1 MRRSAHIASFSLI
14 ALLLATGLAYAG
26 GPFGD
31 VSNTNVGIND
41 SVSDVVKHDT
51 SGDIKDGVFDAV
63 KPLNSQDVN
72 SMLVT
77 KDGNLLL
84 GVGAGALAIDCDVGG
99 ADLMV
104 ANVGDVTIPAGA
116 RLKWTVPAEH
126 ARGQVKLLRDL
137 TAGTTVRIADALDGS
152 TDADTQCNVQ
162 PIGL

>member
-1 MRRSAHIASFSLI
+1 MRRSAHIASLSLV
-14 ALLLATGLAYAG
+14 ALLLATGLANAG
-26 GPFGD
+26 GPFGGGGSPQ
-31 VSNTNVGIND
+31 VSIND
-41 SVSDVVKHDT
+41 SVSDAVKHDT

-72 SMLVT
+72 SMLVA
-77 KDGNLLL
+77 KDGLDL

-99 ADLMV
+99 ADLLV

-152 TDADTQCNVQ
+152 ADADTQCSAQ